1 MKKVR
6 NVLIAIEALL
16 LLLLIFCFVGKMS
29 EDNSSYLA
37 VDSVSMQTCE
47 NLQATENTQTEQ
59 AGESDNIKK
68 VALTFDDGPNGDYT
82 EELLKGLATRNVKA
96 TFFLIGKKAEQQPQ
110 VVKDI
115 WEGGHLIANHTYD
128 HVNLCNMSE
137 ERACEQIEKT
147 NQVIENIT
155 GECPLYLRPPFGR
168 YKKQI
173 DEKTN
178 MIEIRWDVDPRD
190 WSDKNTGDI
199 VNRVVT
205 KVKENDMILL
215 HDTYATSIVAAL
227 QIIDILQAE
236 GYDFVTVDELILD

>member
-6 NVLIAIEALL
+6 NALIVIETLL
-16 LLLLIFCFVGKMS
+16 LVLVVVCCVGAASKKS
-29 EDNSSYLA
+29 
-37 VDSVSMQTCE
+37 DSCM
-47 NLQATENTQTEQ
+47 
-59 AGESDNIKK
+59 AGKADNIKK

-82 EELLKGLATRNVKA
+82 EELLAGLATRKVKA
-96 TFFLIGKKAEQQPQ
+96 TFFLIGKKAEMQPQ

-115 WEGGHLIANHTYD
+115 WKGGHMIGNHTYD

-137 ERACEQIEKT
+137 SRACEQIEKT
-147 NQVIENIT
+147 NQVIQDIT
-155 GECPLYLRPPFGR
+155 GECPLYPRPPFGR
-168 YKKQI
+168 FKKKI
-173 DEKTN
+173 DEKMN

-215 HDTYATSIVAAL
+215 HDTYATSVVAAL
-227 QIIDILQAE
+227 EIVDILQAE
-236 GYDFVTVDELILD
+236 GYDFVTVDELILN

>member
-6 NVLIAIEALL
+6 NAFIIIEVLL
-16 LLLLIFCFVGKMS
+16 LCLVIFCCVGAASKKS
-29 EDNSSYLA
+29 
-37 VDSVSMQTCE
+37 DSCM
-47 NLQATENTQTEQ
+47 
-59 AGESDNIKK
+59 AGKADNIKK

-82 EELLKGLATRNVKA
+82 EELLAGLATRKVKA
-96 TFFLIGKKAEQQPQ
+96 TFFLIGKKAEMQPQ

-115 WEGGHLIANHTYD
+115 WKGGHMIGNHTYD

-137 ERACEQIEKT
+137 SRACEQIEKT
-147 NQVIENIT
+147 NQVIQDIT

-168 YKKQI
+168 YKKKI
-173 DEKTN
+173 DEKMN

-215 HDTYATSIVAAL
+215 HDTYATSVVAAL
-227 QIIDILQAE
+227 EIVDILQAE
-236 GYDFVTVDELILD
+236 GYVFVTVDELILN